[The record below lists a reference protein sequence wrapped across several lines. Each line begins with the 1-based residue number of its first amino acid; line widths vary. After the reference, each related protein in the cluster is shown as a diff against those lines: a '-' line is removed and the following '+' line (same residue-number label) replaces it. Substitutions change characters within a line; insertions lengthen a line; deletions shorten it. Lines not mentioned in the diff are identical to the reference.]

1 MSHPQSVRI
10 DEAVRERSL
19 TAGLSAMF
27 WSATMVGFGEASF
40 ALFAAHILAPDSY
53 FGLLA
58 GIPNLLGPYVQ
69 VLGANIVERDK
80 RRRFLVRIGVMTQCL
95 IFLPL
100 AALALIGGNSLAQ
113 KLFLP
118 LVIVYFAA
126 GNLGGPAWNSLISD
140 LCPSARRNHYF
151 ARNARNCGIMS
162 LTGKVVL
169 FCTVCM
175 AGYHSTPNE
184 KFDRMSLVFFSMY
197 LIASG
202 ARLISFRSVGRMH
215 EPHYDPPADASF
227 TFWQFIRRARESN
240 FVKFVIFVA
249 VFYFGAFISA
259 PFYLPNVI
267 KALHHEPWEWVV
279 IDSSSALCSVL
290 TFLYWGRFSARF
302 GNRATLALTSTL
314 LSLVPILWI
323 CVDHLLWFV
332 MCQSLAGALWAGF
345 TLSCTNYIM
354 EAVSS
359 TKRARCF
366 AYFSIFLGMGSFFGA
381 MVGAALLSLPATLS
395 VAGHTLVMA
404 SSYTYV
410 FLFSFV
416 FRVIGSV
423 FFVKI
428 FRELRVVQPFS
439 LRTWAVE
446 MAAVR
451 FPLGLRLG
459 WSNENQEGDDESEAR
474 EKKEPAGSGRLN

>member
-1 MSHPQSVRI
+1 MSHAQSVRI
-10 DEAVRERSL
+10 DEVVREKSL

-58 GIPNLLGPYVQ
+58 GIPNLLGPFMQ
-69 VLGANIVERDK
+69 VIGANVVERQ
-80 RRRFLVRIGVMTQCL
+80 RRRKFLVLIGVMTQC
-95 IFLPL
+95 IMFLPL
-100 AALALIGGNSLAQ
+100 ALLALKGGNSLAQ

-118 LVIVYFAA
+118 IVIVYFAA
-126 GNLGGPAWNSLISD
+126 GNFGGPSWNSWISE
-140 LCPSARRNHYF
+140 LCPSTRRSIYF
-151 ARNARNCGIMS
+151 ARNARNCGLMS
-162 LTGKVVL
+162 LAGKVVL
-169 FCTVCM
+169 FCAVCM
-175 AGYHSTPNE
+175 AGYHTSAVE
-184 KFDRMSLVFFSMY
+184 KNDRLTLVFFGMF

-202 ARLISFRSVGRMH
+202 ARLISFRSVKRMY
-215 EPHYDPPADASF
+215 EPKYEPPPEASF

-249 VFYFGAFISA
+249 VFYFGAFVSA
-259 PFYLPNVI
+259 PFYLPHAV
-267 KALHHEPWEWVV
+267 KALNHEPWEWVI
-279 IDSSSALCSVL
+279 IDSGSALCSVL

-314 LSLVPILWI
+314 LSLVPILWLFF
-323 CVDHLLWFV
+323 DHLLWFV
-332 MCQSLAGALWAGF
+332 ACQCLAGALWSGF

-366 AYFSIFLGMGSFFGA
+366 AYFSIFLGMGSFLGA
-381 MVGAALLSLPATLS
+381 MAGAALLSVPTTLS
-395 VAGHTLVMA
+395 VASHTFTVG
-404 SSYTYV
+404 SSYTYI
-410 FLFSFV
+410 FLVSFV
-416 FRVIGSV
+416 FRVIASV
-423 FFVKI
+423 FFIKI

-439 LRTWAVE
+439 IRTWAVE
-446 MAAVR
+446 MAAIR

-459 WSNENQEGDDESEAR
+459 WSNENQESDDE
-474 EKKEPAGSGRLN
+474 